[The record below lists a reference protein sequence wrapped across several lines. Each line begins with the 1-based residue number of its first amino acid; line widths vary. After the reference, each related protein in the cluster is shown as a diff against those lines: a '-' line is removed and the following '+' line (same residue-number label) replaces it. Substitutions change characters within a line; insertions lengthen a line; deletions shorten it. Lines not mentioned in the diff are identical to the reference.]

1 MINMNSMLSIN
12 KINCMEFGLEARMTF
27 AKLQPREES
36 PSSLKRRAK
45 IFGNKLPQDFFGNRI
60 FSHSEHKKQNPYR

>member
-1 MINMNSMLSIN
+1 
-12 KINCMEFGLEARMTF
+12 MEFGLEARMTF